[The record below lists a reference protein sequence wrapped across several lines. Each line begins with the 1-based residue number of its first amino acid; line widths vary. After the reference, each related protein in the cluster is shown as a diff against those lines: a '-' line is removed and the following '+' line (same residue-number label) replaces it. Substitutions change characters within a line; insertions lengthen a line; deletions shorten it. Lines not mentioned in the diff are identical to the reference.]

1 MNRQGLALGSS
12 LVLSAALAASGAF
25 AGGGGG
31 TKTVRVSVKGNGN
44 EVPGAASDFGAI
56 SGDGRYV
63 VYESFAKL
71 VGKDDDMNFDVYLYD
86 RKQDKNTLISV
97 DSSGDPRDAQCA
109 AADISPNGRYVSFGC
124 DGELSNADSN
134 GGTEDVYRRDLEKD
148 KTVLV
153 SLTNG
158 DDQLSGVDDDSEISG
173 VAGNGLVAWQS
184 YGAFVGADTNTAYD
198 TFVRD
203 PEKGT
208 TVRASVGSEDEQLAN
223 GVSSLGTD
231 KDSKISIAG
240 NGRYVAFSSP
250 NQATDDPD
258 FGMAVDTDIF
268 VRDLKEG
275 KTIRASLKSNGDE
288 ADPNDNANSTTPSIS
303 ADGRFVAFRTDDFTN
318 FVPDDNNNAADIY
331 VRDTK
336 KNKTFRVSVKS
347 NGEEPDVSGL
357 APAFPEISGDG
368 RYVVWDTQWNYAKNP
383 SNMRSVYRH
392 DLKTKKTIL
401 VSIAQNGDVNDTNQL
416 ADPANSNWVAF
427 TSMAKNT
434 NADDDG
440 NDFDIFL
447 RGPLD

>member
-1 MNRQGLALGSS
+1 M
-12 LVLSAALAASGAF
+12 
-25 AGGGGG
+25 
-31 TKTVRVSVKGNGN
+31 
-44 EVPGAASDFGAI
+44 
-56 SGDGRYV
+56 
-63 VYESFAKL
+63 ES
-71 VGKDDDMNFDVYLYD
+71 
-86 RKQDKNTLISV
+86 R
-97 DSSGDPRDAQCA
+97 
-109 AADISPNGRYVSFGC
+109 
-124 DGELSNADSN
+124 
-134 GGTEDVYRRDLEKD
+134 
-148 KTVLV
+148 
-153 SLTNG
+153 
-158 DDQLSGVDDDSEISG
+158 
-173 VAGNGLVAWQS
+173 
-184 YGAFVGADTNTAYD
+184 
-198 TFVRD
+198 
-203 PEKGT
+203 
-208 TVRASVGSEDEQLAN
+208 
-223 GVSSLGTD
+223 SLGTD

-288 ADPNDNANSTTPSIS
+288 ADPNDNVNSTTPSIS

-336 KNKTFRVSVKS
+336 KKKTFRVSVKS